1 MNTKMHLPKILKTL
15 SKTLA
20 DQHAKA
26 IIVGGSVRDH
36 FLGKAIKDYDIEV
49 YGLET
54 LTQLET
60 ILSKYGSVN
69 LVGRSFG
76 VLKFTHEGEEYD
88 FSFPREERKVDRGHQ
103 GFDVT
108 TDGGL
113 DYEMA
118 ARRRDFTINAIG
130 YDVISGVFIDP
141 FGGMA
146 DLEAGVLRHIDERTF
161 VEDPLRVY
169 RAVQF
174 AARFG
179 MEVAPETVNFCQQMV
194 AEGMLDELPR
204 ERVWEEWRK
213 LLLKSPKPS
222 IGFELMRAWGI
233 TQRHF
238 PELHALIG
246 IPQSPQWHPEGDV
259 WVHTLLS
266 LDAMASILNREQG
279 AGSKEQGGRQKL
291 RFLLAIL
298 CHDLGKATHTTIELE
313 DGVRYPWLEGGK
325 ELYTKTTNPQSPIP
339 HSPSLRIRAIG
350 HEEAG
355 IEPAR
360 SLLYRLTQEHDL
372 IESILP
378 LVEHHLK
385 PSQFYRNR
393 ARSKAIRKLATH
405 VNIEELVL
413 VARADFLGRTTEEAR
428 SGEYPAGEWLLAQS
442 QKLGVKE
449 KPLDNLLQGRD
460 LIDLGLEPSP
470 RFKEILAEVYEEQIQ
485 GNVQDKS
492 EAITFVK
499 RKYAL

>member
-1 MNTKMHLPKILKTL
+1 MILKSVMHLPNILKIL

-36 FLGKAIKDYDIEV
+36 FLGKPIKDYDIEV

-88 FSFPREERKVDRGHQ
+88 FSFPREERKVDSGHRG
-103 GFDVT
+103 FEVT

-113 DYEMA
+113 DYETA

-130 YDVISGVFIDP
+130 YDVTSGAFIDP

-174 AARFG
+174 AARFE
-179 MEVAPETVNFCQQMV
+179 MRVAPETVNLCQQMV

-238 PELHALIG
+238 PELHALIE

-266 LDAMASILNREQG
+266 LDTMASILNREQG
-279 AGSKEQGGRQKL
+279 AGSKEQGERQKL

-298 CHDLGKATHTTIELE
+298 CHDLGKATHTTVELE
-313 DGVRYPWLEGGK
+313 DGIRHVWHTGATIYSLLP
-325 ELYTKTTNPQSPIP
+325 TISD
-339 HSPSLRIRAIG
+339 HSDVRIRAIG

-355 IEPAR
+355 VEPTR

-393 ARSKAIRKLATH
+393 ARSKAIRRLATL

-413 VARADFLGRTTEEAR
+413 VARADFLGRTTEEAL

-470 RFKEILAEVYEEQIQ
+470 KFKEILAEVYEEQIRGQ
-485 GNVQDKS
+485 IETKEEAVAYVQ
-492 EAITFVK
+492 
-499 RKYAL
+499 RRYR